1 MSHLEESLRQT
12 PQGWPGNALVFRR
25 TRWAGRER
33 SGVLCL
39 GCYPGE
45 ADGWL
50 SQSILVSLSEFVAWV
65 SCSQLTEVALVF
77 CFCSPSASRFS
88 VNHRNGLWGKSGG
101 GGVEKD
107 QPIWHQ
113 QPSVG
118 HSEHVC
124 TPGCLD
130 ISVNKLNRCTQ

>member
-1 MSHLEESLRQT
+1 MSHLEESLGQT

-39 GCYPGE
+39 GCYPRRSRWM
-45 ADGWL
+45 A
-50 SQSILVSLSEFVAWV
+50 QSVNIGEFVAWV

-77 CFCSPSASRFS
+77 CFCSPSAS
-88 VNHRNGLWGKSGG
+88 G

-124 TPGCLD
+124 TPGCLE

>member
-1 MSHLEESLRQT
+1 M
-12 PQGWPGNALVFRR
+12 A
-25 TRWAGRER
+25 
-33 SGVLCL
+33 
-39 GCYPGE
+39 
-45 ADGWL
+45 
-50 SQSILVSLSEFVAWV
+50 QSVNIGEFVAWV

-77 CFCSPSASRFS
+77 CFCSPSAS
-88 VNHRNGLWGKSGG
+88 G

-113 QPSVG
+113 QPSLG

-124 TPGCLD
+124 TPGCLE